1 MMHAA
6 HRGPTAIADGL
17 PVWEGG
23 RGPPTLPAVVRVDE
37 FTGTI
42 PLVAV
47 LAADARPA
55 GTG

>member
-37 FTGTI
+37 FTRTI